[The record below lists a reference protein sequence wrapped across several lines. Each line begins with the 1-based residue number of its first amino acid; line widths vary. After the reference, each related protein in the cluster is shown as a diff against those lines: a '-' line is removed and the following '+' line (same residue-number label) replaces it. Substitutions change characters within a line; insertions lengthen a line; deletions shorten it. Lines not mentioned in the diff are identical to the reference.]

1 MSILDAA
8 LDVFEDVSLKA
19 IDEKSK
25 KLQAFFVAE
34 AKRAGLLEKFSI
46 VSPNIDN
53 RGSQLAFA
61 HDDAYAICQAWI
73 AEGVIADFRAPNIL
87 RIGFAPLYL
96 SFADIEKAVSSL
108 AEIMTDKRYEKVEFQ
123 QKQSVT

>member
-53 RGSQLAFA
+53 RGSQVAFA

-108 AEIMTDKRYEKVEFQ
+108 AEIMTDKRYENVEFQ